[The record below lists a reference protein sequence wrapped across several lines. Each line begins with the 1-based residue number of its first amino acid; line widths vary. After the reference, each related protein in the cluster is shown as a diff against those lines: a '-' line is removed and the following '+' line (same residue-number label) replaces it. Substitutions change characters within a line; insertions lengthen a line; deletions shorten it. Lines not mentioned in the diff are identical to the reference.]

1 MSSYHGKCS
10 FKSSRAFSNLR
21 RLLLKKETLK
31 IRVYDNKINITF
43 NKSIISVFNRDPRPI
58 LFLHTIY
65 ILLTTPFLCSKEAL
79 RISGTPTTRKIITI
93 VLTFLNKREKYM
105 RNAN

>member
-21 RLLLKKETLK
+21 RLLLKKKTLK

-43 NKSIISVFNRDPRPI
+43 NKSIISVFNRDLRPI

-65 ILLTTPFLCSKEAL
+65 ILLTTPFSL
-79 RISGTPTTRKIITI
+79 
-93 VLTFLNKREKYM
+93 FKRSATDFRY
-105 RNAN
+105 ANHAKNNYHRFDVFK